1 MKLKINRAP
10 VLTMWAAVV
19 AERLGHTEAE
29 ALTLGKALA
38 GLNAQSKGRRLGI
51 YASRPKPETLSAPAE
66 PQTPS
71 ASVDLMGRAIPVI
84 RTRQGVRAADK
95 GEAMEPAA
103 VRRYLESKFGDHLP
117 KVRQAMVDLA
127 RSYPPSELA
136 DRAFGLYE
144 RFRPQVPKG
153 EKGWGAAGELD
164 LALLHRLHKAKGG
177 KST

>member
-1 MKLKINRAP
+1 MTVKINRAP

-38 GLNAQSKGRRLGI
+38 RLNAQSKGRRLGI
-51 YASRPKPETLSAPAE
+51 YAPRPKSGTPSGPAE

-71 ASVDLMGRAIPVI
+71 ASVDLMGRAIPVV

-95 GEAMEPAA
+95 GDAMDPSA
-103 VRRYLESKFGDHLP
+103 VRRYLESKFGEHLAE
-117 KVRQAMVDLA
+117 VRQAMVDLA

-136 DRAFGLYE
+136 DCAYGLYE

-153 EKGWGAAGELD
+153 EKGWGVAGELD
-164 LALLHRLHKAKGG
+164 PALLHRLHKAKGG
-177 KST
+177 KSA